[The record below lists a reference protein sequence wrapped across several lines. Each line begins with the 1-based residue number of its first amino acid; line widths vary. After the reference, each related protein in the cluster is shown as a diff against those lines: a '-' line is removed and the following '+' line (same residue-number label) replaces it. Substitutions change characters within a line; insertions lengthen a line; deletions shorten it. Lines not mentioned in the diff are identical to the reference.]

1 MPSSRRAHAW
11 RPCIV
16 NFAQEITCSKT
27 LQLLTVRETAEVL
40 RQSEWSV
47 RQKIGR
53 GEIPALRVGVGPR
66 APFRILRAD
75 LERWLFAPPPRP
87 AAGGATSI
95 AGWSR
100 GGLEDESA

>member
-1 MPSSRRAHAW
+1 ML
-11 RPCIV
+11 
-16 NFAQEITCSKT
+16 QES
-27 LQLLTVRETAEVL
+27 LQLLTVRETAQVI

-75 LERWLFAPPPRP
+75 LERWLFAPPPKP
-87 AAGGATSI
+87 AAGGATSPI
-95 AGWSR
+95 AGWHR
-100 GGLEDESA
+100 GGLEGEAV

>member
-1 MPSSRRAHAW
+1 MLQNS
-11 RPCIV
+11 
-16 NFAQEITCSKT
+16 

-53 GEIPALRVGVGPR
+53 GEFPALRVGVGPR

-75 LERWLFAPPPRP
+75 LERWLFGPPPKP
-87 AAGGATSI
+87 SVSGATSPL
-95 AGWSR
+95 AGSPQR
-100 GGLEDESA
+100 GLEGEAA